1 MCRHVCAKM
10 CVLSAVLRVST
21 CVPIGGNGIDK
32 QKFAYYMQKG
42 WTQIAKADASS
53 ENIVYAR
60 LPQVKVVVLVA

>member
-1 MCRHVCAKM
+1 
-10 CVLSAVLRVST
+10 
-21 CVPIGGNGIDK
+21 VPIGGNGIDK
-32 QKFAYYMQKG
+32 QKIAYYMQKG